1 MPSRKRNKG
10 KERKAKKV
18 AEVNSMWVKW
28 ARGES
33 KDKLGTYDIFNEM
46 TLAIPDGSDKND
58 PVVRFMDTLS
68 MNWIDKNVGLPLCH
82 VSNMRITY
90 EKHRPV
96 WNNENY
102 RGMVRDIL
110 AAIGINFLLRR
121 DYPISASFAWAVAFL
136 DHYDEDGDFDSSAFC
151 RQVATKFRDLFMIE
165 NSRMRELL
173 KFYRKRV
180 ACSYLK
186 KEIHIEAR
194 KNLGKMGF
202 CSNCRQT
209 KERAMLMV
217 CGRCRINQY
226 CSKACQVTQWPKHK
240 CICDMYVRV
249 HKAHQAKSS
258 GNDDKM

>member
-1 MPSRKRNKG
+1 MLDCLF
-10 KERKAKKV
+10 V
-18 AEVNSMWVKW
+18 
-28 ARGES
+28 
-33 KDKLGTYDIFNEM
+33 IF
-46 TLAIPDGSDKND
+46 
-58 PVVRFMDTLS
+58 
-68 MNWIDKNVGLPLCH
+68 CH

-96 WNNENY
+96 RNNEKLQGY
-102 RGMVRDIL
+102 DYGHF
-110 AAIGINFLLRR
+110 GLLSTYRR

-217 CGRCRINQY
+217 SGRCRVNQY
-226 CSKACQVTQWPKHK
+226 CSRACQVAQWHHHK
-240 CICDMYVRV
+240 RICDVHVRV
-249 HKAHQAKSS
+249 HKKQQAKSRS
-258 GNDDKM
+258 NDDKCKLQVGPCLLNNDITQQTRTNI